1 MPYTQGIR
9 RGRCL
14 GSLTIAV
21 SGKLRA
27 SSVKIVLATLAGICA
42 VAFAV
47 AAPLLASPMARP
59 ATSPIA
65 AKPRTSAGSPRKCC
79 GA

>member
-27 SSVKIVLATLAGICA
+27 SSVKLALASLAGTSA
-42 VAFAV
+42 VAV
-47 AAPLLASPMARP
+47 AIAEPLLPPLWSPVAE
-59 ATSPIA
+59 
-65 AKPRTSAGSPRKCC
+65 SA
-79 GA
+79 